1 MISATF
7 LWSEQTSFG
16 VNPPDKEKWSLIRMY
31 RAGLLTQTDWTQL
44 GDAPFTAEQKDAW
57 TAYRQALRDIPQ
69 DYGNPDA
76 AMFPEMP
83 A

>member
-7 LWSEQTSFG
+7 LWSEATSFG
-16 VNPPDKEKWSLIRMY
+16 QAIPDEEKWSLIRLY
-31 RAGLLTQTDWTQL
+31 RANLLTQSDWTQL
-44 GDAPFTAEQKDAW
+44 GDAPFTAAQKDAW

-69 DYGNPDA
+69 DYPNPDD
-76 AMFPEMP
+76 AMFPEIP